1 MIIKNNNLLL
11 VAFASVFFSRVI
23 HALGFPAIINFAHLV
38 LVPTICWLV
47 LSTNRSQKHVYSSI
61 ISPILI
67 GLYFL
72 LLMMLISTLINQVG
86 VINIILEFILLA
98 EPFMFVLAIVS
109 FPIASESIKNYR
121 TWTYRFG
128 IAMILFAYM
137 QRFVFHLEKTGNDYD
152 NIKGV
157 FIAEGAGH
165 YVGAAVSLTFG
176 VYYFTS
182 IATDRSKWVRIT
194 TLIIA
199 VGEVIIAGRRQTFFA
214 FLVALIILAIFDAKS
229 IKKLLIYFAIMIVS
243 FTLLFIAAFT
253 IFTSLRTWFR
263 SDIIQPF
270 IDLKFS
276 PFQIIPA
283 HYKSYLNILFGVGPG
298 HSVDRLGGWMLR
310 DDGYWDL
317 LRPLG
322 ATRSTISN
330 EVWNVTAHNWLGDQS
345 TFFSP
350 FFSWAG
356 IWGDLGFVGLGAYI
370 FLGFLLWKLVCLD
383 RISKFFLLT
392 VLVFGFIFTW
402 LEEPAYMNLM
412 GILLGLR
419 WHEIKEKKYVKP
431 LGDRSSQSVT

>member
-1 MIIKNNNLLL
+1 MIIKNSNLLL

-23 HALGFPAIINFAHLV
+23 HALGFPAIINFVHLI
-38 LVPTICWLV
+38 LVPVVCWRV
-47 LSTNRSQKHVYSSI
+47 LLTNRPKQRIYSSI
-61 ISPILI
+61 INPILI

-72 LLMMLISTLINQVG
+72 LLMMTISALINQVG
-86 VINIILEFILLA
+86 FINIILEFILFV

-121 TWTYRFG
+121 TWIYRFG
-128 IAMILFAYM
+128 IAMLIFAYM
-137 QRFVFHLEKTGNDYD
+137 QRFVFHLEKTGNQYD

-176 VYYFTS
+176 IYYFTS
-182 IATDRSKWVRIT
+182 IAGDRSKWARIT
-194 TLIIA
+194 ILVLA
-199 VGEVIIAGRRQTFFA
+199 VGEVIIAGRRQTFLA
-214 FLVALIILAIFDAKS
+214 FIVALMILSIFDAKN
-229 IKKLLIYFAIMIVS
+229 IKKILIYFSIIIGS
-243 FTLLFIAAFT
+243 CILLFVAAFT
-253 IFTSLRTWFR
+253 VFPSLTTWFR

-276 PFQIIPA
+276 PFQVIPA

-298 HSVDRLGGWMLR
+298 HSVDRLGGWMLQTW
-310 DDGYWDL
+310 GYWDL
-317 LRPLG
+317 LSPLG
-322 ATRSTISN
+322 ATRSMIGN
-330 EVWNVTAHNWLGDQS
+330 EVWDVVSRNWLGDQS

-356 IWGDLGFVGLGAYI
+356 VWGDLGFVGLGAYI

-383 RISKFFLLT
+383 RVAKFFLLT
-392 VLVFGFIFTW
+392 VFVFGWIFTW
-402 LEEPAYMNLM
+402 LEEPAYMNLI

-419 WHEIKEKKYVKP
+419 WHEIEEKKYVKS
-431 LGDRSSQSVT
+431 LGDRSSKSLT

>member
-23 HALGFPAIINFAHLV
+23 HALGFPAIINFVHLI
-38 LVPTICWLV
+38 LVPVTCWQV
-47 LSTNRSQKHVYSSI
+47 LSTNQPKKYVYSSTMI
-61 ISPILI
+61 PILI
-67 GLYFL
+67 GLYFF
-72 LLMMLISTLINQVG
+72 LLMMTISALINQVG
-86 VINIILEFILLA
+86 FINIILEFILLA
-98 EPFMFVLAIVS
+98 EPFMFILAIVS

-128 IAMILFAYM
+128 IAMIIFAYM
-137 QRFVFHLEKTGNDYD
+137 QRFIFHLEKIGNEYD

-176 VYYFTS
+176 IYYFTS
-182 IATDRSKWVRIT
+182 IAGDRSKWARIT
-194 TLIIA
+194 MLILA
-199 VGEVIIAGRRQTFFA
+199 VGEVIIAGRRQTFLA
-214 FLVALIILAIFDAKS
+214 FIIALIILAIFDKKN
-229 IKKLLIYFAIMIVS
+229 IKKLLVYFSIIIGACI
-243 FTLLFIAAFT
+243 LLFVAAFT
-253 IFTSLRTWFR
+253 VFPSLRTWFR

-276 PFQIIPA
+276 PFQVVPT

-317 LRPLG
+317 LSPLG

-330 EVWNVTAHNWLGDQS
+330 EVWDITSHNWLGDAS

-356 IWGDLGFVGLGAYI
+356 IWGDLGFVGLGVYI
-370 FLGFLLWKLVCLD
+370 FLGFLVWKLVCLD
-383 RISKFFLLT
+383 RVAKFFLLT
-392 VLVFGFIFTW
+392 VFVFGWIFTW

-419 WHEIKEKKYVKP
+419 WHEIEEKKYVKS
-431 LGDRSSQSVT
+431 LGDRSSKSLT